1 MYGDKNGN
9 LYTKGG
15 NWQADVKTGRP
26 IDSATELQTATVDK
40 AVADHKKAIMNEL
53 MEISARKKKH
63 AETLEKRIKS
73 DNESLP

>member
-15 NWQADVKTGRP
+15 NWQADVKTGQP

-63 AETLEKRIKS
+63 AENLEKRIKD
-73 DNESLP
+73 DNESIP